1 MRLLLLLAVYALISG
16 CAVHPSASEQGLEIG
31 TYHVTDTDSQQYWW
45 YARFKIAWP
54 PDSSIDFSVDLLLAD
69 AVVKPILHIYRNNIS
84 YWRFHRRAARDN
96 AGHQFSFIFYANKDT
111 AKAIYTSLIKNKL
124 AMQLQQKNI
133 IEQII
138 LDNLDNNPR
147 TNIKDTSDKN
157 WPEEIQAAWPAYI
170 MGVSNMWLQLIEQE
184 IDDSA
189 GSTDINVLLDKYRL
203 ANQNVTRLWQTEAQ
217 HAFLHHLNAI
227 FGYEP
232 LVIKKSIQF

>member
-1 MRLLLLLAVYALISG
+1 
-16 CAVHPSASEQGLEIG
+16 
-31 TYHVTDTDSQQYWW
+31 
-45 YARFKIAWP
+45 
-54 PDSSIDFSVDLLLAD
+54 
-69 AVVKPILHIYRNNIS
+69 
-84 YWRFHRRAARDN
+84 
-96 AGHQFSFIFYANKDT
+96 
-111 AKAIYTSLIKNKL
+111 
-124 AMQLQQKNI
+124 MQLQQKNI